1 MRGRPLGA
9 DLARDA
15 ARLAPEVERDL
26 RARMAAHPELF
37 PEAPMGPVAGRLSKA
52 IAYGA
57 PWHTA
62 AELRASA
69 RTSLWIFAVDWLVDH
84 RATDAA
90 EVAGIVE
97 RCTAVADGRAAVD
110 PLTRFL
116 ADLRADLAAESP
128 AFAEYEPVWRE
139 ELLRMLHAMRREWH
153 WKARLGRDA
162 ARAGGARPSA
172 ADADAD
178 ADADDDRDPVPTTL
192 DGYLAIADNFGSAWV
207 NVAHWI
213 AVGDAAVF
221 AHLDVL
227 RRASR
232 VVQCALRLLNDLATG
247 DRETVWNDI
256 NAVALGVPVESVRA
270 RIDDLADET
279 ERILAPLRRDCPQGA
294 NYLSQQFQWSRDFYG
309 RGHDYWGSL

>member
-1 MRGRPLGA
+1 MEITVRGRPLDDG
-9 DLARDA
+9 LARNA
-15 ARLAPEVERDL
+15 ARLAPEIERDL
-26 RARMAAHPELF
+26 RERMESCPELF
-37 PEAPMGPVAGRLSKA
+37 PRAPMGPVAERLSRA

-62 AELRASA
+62 AELRTSA

-84 RATDAA
+84 RATGAD

-97 RCTAVADGRAAVD
+97 RCTAVAEGHAPSD
-110 PLTRFL
+110 PLSRFL
-116 ADLRADLAAESP
+116 ADLRADLAAEAP

-139 ELLRMLHAMRREWH
+139 ELLRMLRAMRREWH
-153 WKARLGRDA
+153 WKARLALDA
-162 ARAGGARPSA
+162 SRAGGASA
-172 ADADAD
+172 PAAAEDA
-178 ADADDDRDPVPTTL
+178 RDPVPTTL
-192 DGYLAIADNFGSAWV
+192 DGYLVIADNFGSAWV

-213 AVGDAAVF
+213 AVGDAGVF

-232 VVQCALRLLNDLATG
+232 VVQDALRLLNDLATG

-256 NAVALGVPVESVRA
+256 NAVALGVPAEDVRA
-270 RIDDLADET
+270 RIDELADET

-309 RGHDYWGSL
+309 QGHDYWGTL

>member
-1 MRGRPLGA
+1 MEITVRGRPLDA
-9 DLARDA
+9 RLARTA

-26 RARMAAHPELF
+26 RDRMDAYPELF
-37 PEAPMGPVAGRLSKA
+37 PRAPMGPVAERLSRA

-84 RATDAA
+84 RATGAD
-90 EVAGIVE
+90 EVARIVE
-97 RCTAVADGRAAVD
+97 QCTAVADGGAPVD
-110 PLTRFL
+110 PLSRFL
-116 ADLRADLAAESP
+116 ADLRDDLSAASP
-128 AFAEYEPVWRE
+128 AFAGFEPVWRE

-153 WKARLGRDA
+153 WKAQLALDTSRGLGVSPPPA
-162 ARAGGARPSA
+162 AG
-172 ADADAD
+172 DVC
-178 ADADDDRDPVPTTL
+178 DPVPTTL

-213 AVGDAAVF
+213 AVDDAGVLK
-221 AHLDVL
+221 HLDVL

-247 DRETVWNDI
+247 DRETVWKDI
-256 NAVALGVPVESVRA
+256 NAVALGIPEETVRA
-270 RIDDLADET
+270 RVDDLADET

-294 NYLSQQFQWSRDFYG
+294 NYLSQQFRWSRDFYG
-309 RGHDYWGSL
+309 QGHDYWGSL

>member
-1 MRGRPLGA
+1 MEITVRGRPLGA

-26 RARMAAHPELF
+26 SARMAAHPELF
-37 PEAPMGPVAGRLSKA
+37 PASPMGPVAGRLSKA

-62 AELRASA
+62 DELRTSA

-84 RATDAA
+84 RATEAA

-97 RCTAVADGRAAVD
+97 RCAAVADGRPPVD

-116 ADLRADLAAESP
+116 AELRDDLAASSL

-139 ELLRMLHAMRREWH
+139 ELLRMLQAMRREWQ
-153 WKARLGRDA
+153 WKARLG
-162 ARAGGARPSA
+162 AGGAPPAA
-172 ADADAD
+172 ADDG
-178 ADADDDRDPVPTTL
+178 DPVPTTL

-207 NVAHWI
+207 NAAHWI
-213 AVGDAAVF
+213 ATGDAAVF

-227 RRASR
+227 RRAGR

-256 NAVALGVPVESVRA
+256 NAVALGVPAEAVKA
-270 RIDDLADET
+270 RIGDLADET